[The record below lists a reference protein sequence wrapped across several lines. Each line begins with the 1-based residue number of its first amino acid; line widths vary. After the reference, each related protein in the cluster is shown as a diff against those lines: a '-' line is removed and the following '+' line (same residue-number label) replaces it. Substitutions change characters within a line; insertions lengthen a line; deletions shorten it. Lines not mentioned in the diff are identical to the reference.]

1 MKTMVV
7 NNDHLDP
14 PISPFDFFGFG
25 YVATAGPHF
34 HEQDND
40 LGNLLNS
47 NAEQEHGWP

>member
-1 MKTMVV
+1 MITLILPS
-7 NNDHLDP
+7 HLL
-14 PISPFDFFGFG
+14 IFFGFG